1 MCLDRYRYLREI
13 SYRER
18 AEIAVYKCTHV
29 YMYPNIKTVLFTIYL
44 RTLDVDISFFL
55 TIFYD
60 LQRNTQSS
68 MIYNETHRRKDTLP
82 LTLE

>member
-1 MCLDRYRYLREI
+1 MFGPLSLF
-13 SYRER
+13 ER
-18 AEIAVYKCTHV
+18 EIAVYKCTHV
-29 YMYPNIKTVLFTIYL
+29 CVCTCTGTSKLCGCLHIL

-55 TIFYD
+55 TIFFDTSKY
-60 LQRNTQSS
+60 NETQSS